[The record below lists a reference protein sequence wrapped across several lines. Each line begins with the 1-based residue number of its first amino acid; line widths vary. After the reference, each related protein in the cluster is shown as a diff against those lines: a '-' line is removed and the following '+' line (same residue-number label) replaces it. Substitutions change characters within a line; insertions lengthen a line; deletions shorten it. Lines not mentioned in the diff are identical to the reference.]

1 MNELEERRFGESV
14 QRMLEASSQR
24 LPYRVVMR
32 LEKSRNAALQ
42 RMPGELAQ
50 AQSAPVPGRLAASLS
65 ISADGTAALGPD
77 GEGNLP
83 RWLRVAFSVVPILA
97 VVAGLVLISDWVDAD
112 RASEIADVDVGVLVG
127 DLPISAYADRGF
139 GVFLKNTYQQ

>member
-14 QRMLEASSQR
+14 HRVLEASAQR

-50 AQSAPVPGRLAASLS
+50 AQSAPAPGRLAPSLTLS
-65 ISADGTAALGPD
+65 PDGVAALGPD
-77 GEGNLP
+77 GEGELP
-83 RWLRVAFSVVPILA
+83 GWLRVAISIVPILA
-97 VVAGLVLISDWVDAD
+97 LVAGLVLISDWVDAD
-112 RASEIADVDVGVLVG
+112 RAAEIADVDVEVLVS
-127 DLPISAYADRGF
+127 DLPISAYVDRGF

>member
-1 MNELEERRFGESV
+1 MNELEERRFAESV
-14 QRMLEASSQR
+14 HRVLEASAQR

-50 AQSAPVPGRLAASLS
+50 AERVPAPGRLATSLS
-65 ISADGTAALGPD
+65 LSPDGAAAIGPD
-77 GEGNLP
+77 GELP
-83 RWLRVAFSVVPILA
+83 RWLRVASSVVPILA
-97 VVAGLVLISDWVDAD
+97 LAAGLVLISDWVEAD
-112 RASEIADVDVGVLVG
+112 RAAEIADVDVEVLVG

>member
-1 MNELEERRFGESV
+1 MNELEERRFAESV
-14 QRMLEASSQR
+14 HRVLEASAQR

-42 RMPGELAQ
+42 RMPGEQAQ
-50 AQSAPVPGRLAASLS
+50 AQHVPAPGRLAPSLTLS
-65 ISADGTAALGPD
+65 PDGAAAIGPD
-77 GEGNLP
+77 GEGELP

-97 VVAGLVLISDWVDAD
+97 LVAGLVLISDWVEAD
-112 RASEIADVDVGVLVG
+112 RAAEIAEVDVEVLVS